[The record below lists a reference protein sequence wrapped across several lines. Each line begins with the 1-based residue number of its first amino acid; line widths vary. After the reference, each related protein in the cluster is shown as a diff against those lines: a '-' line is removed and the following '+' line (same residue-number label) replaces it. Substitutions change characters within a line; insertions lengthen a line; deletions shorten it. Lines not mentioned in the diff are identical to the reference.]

1 MNRLFLLLMLTLF
14 LAALGKDRVDLW
26 VDQTVLPP
34 LALDTSTEMRD
45 RNGTLL
51 RAYTVE
57 DGLWRLNT
65 SLDAVDPDYIDMLIA
80 YEDKRFRTHSG
91 VDPLAMMRAAGQAL
105 WHGEV
110 VSGASTLTMQT
121 ARLLEQ
127 SGTGAWSGKLRQIR
141 VALALERRLSKDEIL
156 ALYLNRAPFGGN
168 IEGVR
173 SASLAYFGKE
183 PKRLTDAEAALLV
196 ALPQAPEAR
205 RPDRAPEAAL
215 RARKRVLTRA
225 PIPKEARQAALSE
238 PIPAIRNAI
247 PQIAPHLTDRLRVE
261 EPLKAT
267 HHLTLDAALQQRL
280 TILAR
285 KALHGHDP
293 HMSVALLAADHR
305 TGEVLASVGSAGYR
319 ADGRAGFVDM
329 TRALRSPGS
338 TLKPLIY
345 GMAFDNG
352 LAHPETLIAD
362 RPTQFGT
369 YAPQNFDGLYR
380 GELRVRDAL
389 QLSLNIPVVAL
400 SERLGPNRIYAKM
413 RLAGMRPELPG
424 TNPGLAL
431 SLGGVGVSLQ
441 DLVQLYAGL
450 AQGGQAPALR
460 VKTDTNSAQKPRF
473 LRPEAA
479 WHVSHILAGLHPPTG
494 QEPGRIAFK
503 TGTSYGYRD
512 AWAIGYDG
520 AHVIGVWMG
529 RPDGTPV
536 PGAFGG
542 DLAAPILFEAFDHI
556 ATERTALPAPPPA
569 TLIVSS
575 AELPAPLQRFGKT
588 TALGNAPVVTFPP
601 DGAVLE
607 NAQTLTLKI
616 RDGHAPFTVLL
627 NGAPV
632 QTGAHDRDIQL
643 AGLSRGA
650 ATLSVI
656 DARGQSARSQ
666 VWLD

>member
-1 MNRLFLLLMLTLF
+1 MSRLLFLLALTLY
-14 LAALGKDRVDLW
+14 LAALGRDRVDLW

-65 SLDAVDPDYIDMLIA
+65 PLEAVDPDHIDMLIA

-91 VDPLAMMRAAGQAL
+91 VDPLAMIRASGQAL
-105 WHGEV
+105 WHREV

-127 SGTGAWSGKLRQIR
+127 SGTAAWSGKLRQIR

-156 ALYLNRAPFGGN
+156 TLYLNRAPFGGN
-168 IEGVR
+168 IEGLR

-205 RPDRAPEAAL
+205 RPDRAQVAAQT
-215 RARKRVLTRA
+215 ARERVLARA
-225 PIPKEARQAALSE
+225 PLTEDARRAALSE
-238 PIPAIRNAI
+238 PIPMTRRAI
-247 PQIAPHLTDRLRVE
+247 PQIAPHLTDRLRADA
-261 EPLKAT
+261 PLTRT

-280 TILAR
+280 KILAR
-285 KALHGHDP
+285 KALRGHDP
-293 HMSVALLAADHR
+293 RMSIAILAADHR
-305 TGEVLASVGSAGYR
+305 TGEVLASVGSAGYA

-329 TRALRSPGS
+329 TRAVRSPGS

-345 GMAFDNG
+345 GMAFGNG

-413 RLAGMRPELPG
+413 RVAGMQPDLPG
-424 TNPGLAL
+424 TSPGLAI
-431 SLGGVGVSLQ
+431 SLGGVGVSLH
-441 DLVQLYAGL
+441 DLVQLYAGF
-450 AQGGQAPALR
+450 ANGGQALALR
-460 VKTDTNSAQKPRF
+460 TNKDTNIARKPRI
-473 LRPEAA
+473 LTPSAA
-479 WHVSHILAGLHPPTG
+479 WHVSHILAGVRPPTG
-494 QEPGRIAFK
+494 QEVGQVAFK
-503 TGTSYGYRD
+503 TGTSYGHRD

-542 DLAAPILFEAFDHI
+542 DLAAPILFEAFGHI
-556 ATERTALPAPPPA
+556 TPKRTALPPPPPS
-569 TLIVSS
+569 TLIVSG
-575 AELPAPLQRFGKT
+575 AQLPAPLQRFDRAPLRT
-588 TALGNAPVVTFPP
+588 NAPVVAFPP

-627 NGAPV
+627 NGKPAH
-632 QTGAHDRDIQL
+632 TGSYDRDIQL
-643 AGLSRGA
+643 ANLTRGA

-656 DARGQSARSQ
+656 DARGQSARTR

>member
-1 MNRLFLLLMLTLF
+1 MTRGLLLFALTLY
-14 LAALGKDRVDLW
+14 LAALGRDRVDLW

-45 RNGTLL
+45 RTGTLL

-65 SLDAVDPDYIDMLIA
+65 PLDVVDPDYIDMLIA

-91 VDPLAMMRAAGQAL
+91 VDPLAMVRAAGQAL

-110 VSGASTLTMQT
+110 ISGASTLTMQT

-141 VALALERRLSKDEIL
+141 VALALERRLSKDDIL

-168 IEGVR
+168 IEGLR
-173 SASLAYFGKE
+173 SASLAYFAKE

-205 RPDRAPEAAL
+205 RPDRAPIAAAQ
-215 RARKRVLTRA
+215 ARERVLARA
-225 PIPKEARQAALSE
+225 PISDGARRAALSE
-238 PIPAIRNAI
+238 PVPTIRRTI
-247 PQIAPHLTDRLRVE
+247 PQIAPHLTDRLRVQA
-261 EPLKAT
+261 PFSRT

-285 KALHGHDP
+285 KALRGHDP
-293 HMSVALLAADHR
+293 RMSIAILAADHR
-305 TGEVLASVGSAGYR
+305 TGEVLASVGSAGYT
-319 ADGRAGFVDM
+319 AHGRAGFVDM
-329 TRALRSPGS
+329 TQAIRSPGS

-413 RLAGMRPELPG
+413 RLAGMRPDLPG
-424 TNPGLAL
+424 TSPGLAL
-431 SLGGVGVSLQ
+431 SLGGVGVSLN
-441 DLVQLYAGL
+441 DLVQLYAGF
-450 AQGGQAPALR
+450 AQGGQAPALQ
-460 VKTDTNSAQKPRF
+460 VKTDTNPAQKARI
-473 LRPEAA
+473 LNSEAA
-479 WHVSHILAGLHPPTG
+479 WHVSHILAGLRPPTG
-494 QEPGRIAFK
+494 QEAGQIAFK
-503 TGTSYGYRD
+503 TGTSYGHRD

-556 ATERTALPAPPPA
+556 TPGRTALPPPPPA

-575 AELPAPLQRFGKT
+575 AQLPAPLQRFDR
-588 TALGNAPVVTFPP
+588 APLRNNAPVVAFPP

-607 NAQTLTLKI
+607 DAETLTLKI
-616 RDGHAPFTVLL
+616 REGHAPFTVLL
-627 NGAPV
+627 NGKPV
-632 QTGAHDRDIQL
+632 RAGAHDRDIQI
-643 AGLSRGA
+643 AGVGRGA

-656 DARGQSARSQ
+656 DARGQSARTQ